1 MNDKEKKGYDYQRE
15 HWTPTGRITFLG
27 PEYIGSNTKQ
37 KRTGRPPIALNP
49 RRDRRSINEFYDGR
63 SKSDD
68 GDER

>member
-1 MNDKEKKGYDYQRE
+1 MNDKKEKGYYYQGE
-15 HWTPTGRITFLG
+15 YWEPTGRLTFLG
-27 PEYIGSNTKQ
+27 PEYIGSKTRQ
-37 KRTGRPPIALNP
+37 KRTGRPPIVLNP